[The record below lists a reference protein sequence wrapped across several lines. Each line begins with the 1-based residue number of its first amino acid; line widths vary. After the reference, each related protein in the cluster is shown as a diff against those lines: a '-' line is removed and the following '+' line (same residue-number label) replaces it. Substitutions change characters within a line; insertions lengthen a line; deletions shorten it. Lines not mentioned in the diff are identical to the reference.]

1 MKFYS
6 KKNIKISIRSVSDV
20 SIGTVDEE
28 TVLVADLWIKESNL
42 NKTMW

>member
-1 MKFYS
+1 MRFYS
-6 KKNIKISIRSVSDV
+6 KKKIKISIRSIGDV